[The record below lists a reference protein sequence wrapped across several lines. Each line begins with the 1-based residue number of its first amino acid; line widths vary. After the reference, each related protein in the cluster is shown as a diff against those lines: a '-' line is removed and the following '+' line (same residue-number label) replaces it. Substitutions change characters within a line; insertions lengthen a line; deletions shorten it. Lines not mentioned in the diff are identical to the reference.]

1 MVSCVAMV
9 PCHGPL
15 LEGAPSLFADV
26 TGGVC
31 LSDSR
36 SALFLLWR
44 AINPELQRFAE
55 PIIDMIMIMH
65 VVDLLE

>member
-1 MVSCVAMV
+1 MVR
-9 PCHGPL
+9 PL
-15 LEGAPSLFADV
+15 LKGAPSLLFADV

-44 AINPELQRFAE
+44 AINPMINPELQRFAE

>member
-1 MVSCVAMV
+1 MVR
-9 PCHGPL
+9 PL
-15 LEGAPSLFADV
+15 LKGAPSLLFADV

-55 PIIDMIMIMH
+55 PIIDMIMIMQS
-65 VVDLLE
+65 